1 MAPAPD
7 TGDSLAQYSCDPY
20 TSPIQSQLAAEIET
34 TQNLLDPADSHP
46 FGALSSLSEACAAVW
61 HDATDFDRASQGYF
75 LFEERTSAWVDSF
88 VTTLRRGEPLALTS
102 APNDVLDQIRASR
115 PQSVKPRAWLVMYY
129 SIILSRTSSTSPED
143 KETKAKLRCNLW
155 LALNDMRVLLEPS
168 EVNIQALILVAS
180 HVEEFTTPSL
190 CWLLVSNACRMLQ
203 ALGVDFRNMT
213 PENRHRRRMMFWHLN
228 VIDKGLSMIFG
239 RPPTLHGA
247 MARSVGLPALADLM
261 PSTPGHS
268 STGGGQGAP
277 GALFGAHFFHQVMQ
291 LSTIMGK
298 VWSTVYD
305 HDGDSP
311 DEQSVVKAREDLV
324 AWHDRAQTILR
335 AAAVAEGPLLDAK
348 GVGSLELGVLTTDFY
363 HHHLLILLARN
374 SGNMKSESVSS
385 SIKMLQVLPAL
396 VSDSEEVYNGIIWM
410 MVCSPFTAFLTLFG
424 EVVSASRTESTDHGA
439 AIEAME
445 ILPVFLNAMG
455 VRNSLA
461 AKLEN
466 VATVLLAHAKKA
478 VSAREESNRTGE
490 SMIEQSAEGSVT
502 FGGYKLPDIGL
513 DLLNFPGDEGIFDV
527 DWLNFGET
535 NTDWIAASDW
545 QIT

>member
-1 MAPAPD
+1 MAPSSD
-7 TGDSLAQYSCDPY
+7 QGVGLAQYSVVRHMQIKEVVGLGANPV
-20 TSPIQSQLAAEIET
+20 QSQLAADIEA
-34 TQNLLDPADSHP
+34 TQSLLHGLSSDTGDSRP
-46 FGALSSLSEACAAVW
+46 FGALSSLSDACAAVW
-61 HDATDFDRASQGYF
+61 HDATDFDRTSQGYF
-75 LFEERTSAWVDSF
+75 LFKERTLGWVEAF
-88 VTTLRRGEPLALTS
+88 ITTLKRGQPLALTS
-102 APNDVLDQIRASR
+102 APKDVLAQIRAGR

-203 ALGVDFRNMT
+203 ALGVNFHNMT
-213 PENRHRRRMMFWHLN
+213 PESKHRRRMMFWHLN

-239 RPPTLHGA
+239 RTPTLHGA

-268 STGGGQGAP
+268 STGGGPGAS
-277 GALFGAHFFHQVMQ
+277 GALFGANFFHQVMQ
-291 LSTIMGK
+291 LSIIMGK

-311 DEQSVVKAREDLV
+311 DEQSVVKARGDLV
-324 AWHDRAQTILR
+324 AWHDRAQTVLR
-335 AAAVAEGPLLDAK
+335 AAVLAEGPLLDAK
-348 GVGSLELGVLTTDFY
+348 GIASLE
-363 HHHLLILLARN
+363 LARN
-374 SGNMKSESVSS
+374 SANMKSESISS
-385 SIKMLQVLPAL
+385 SIKMLQILPAL

-424 EVVSASRTESTDHGA
+424 EVVSGSSIQSADHTV

-445 ILPVFLNAMG
+445 ILPVFLNRMG
-455 VRNSLA
+455 IRNSLA

-466 VATVLLAHAKKA
+466 VATVLLAHVKK
-478 VSAREESNRTGE
+478 VLSEREDANPSGE
-490 SMIEQSAEGSVT
+490 SLIEGSANEVAT
-502 FGGYKLPDIGL
+502 CGGYEFPDLGL
-513 DLLNFPGDEGIFDV
+513 DLFNLRGDEGIFDV

-535 NTDWIAASDW
+535 NTDWIITSDW
-545 QIT
+545 QTD